1 MGMSPV
7 PQTVFTVA
15 EVAELLKVNTETVR
29 RLFLDEPDVILISFP
44 RKGKRVYRTVR
55 IPEDVL
61 RRVIT
66 RVSSR

>member
-29 RLFLDEPDVILISFP
+29 RLFLDEPGVILISFP

>member
-15 EVAELLKVNTETVR
+15 EVAELLKVNTETIR
-29 RLFLDEPDVILISFP
+29 RLFLNEPGVILISFP

-66 RVSSR
+66 RVSR